1 MHNEEYLPR
10 VVALITHLRLPEGPS
25 RMARIVEQVIP
36 DYYGRARIE
45 IVETTVNQLLETG
58 RALEARGDVDVII
71 GSGATSEYLRR
82 HLSTAVLSI
91 RMGEYDLIRALDLA
105 RARATKVGIVSFQH
119 EHPALQAMSSLFTVD
134 IRQVTYSSYEDA
146 RQQIHHLVD
155 DGYRLVVG
163 SSTAVETAEAAG
175 AQGVLVLNADT
186 VRRAMEDALAIC
198 RSRQQSLIQQ
208 QRLNAVLRNLSDGVI
223 AVDAECAVQS
233 LNPRMAS
240 LLGITSDWARG
251 RPLNEVVPGL
261 DISHVQFSD
270 DTEES
275 HILKIGGRTLAANV
289 SPIIENGRPDGL
301 VITCQEANAIQR
313 TERRIRSQ
321 VKPRQFTARYRF
333 EQMLGQAPG
342 FRIMLDLAQ
351 RYAAAD
357 ATVLVQGES
366 GTGKELLAQSI
377 HNASPRQSGPFVA
390 INCAAFPESLL
401 ESELFGHE
409 EGAFTGS
416 RKGGKAG
423 LIENAHMGTL
433 FLDEIGDMPV
443 TLQTR
448 LLRVLQEREVLRLG
462 ATEPTPVD
470 IRVIAATHRDLR
482 ARVREGEFREDLYYR
497 VNILRLVIPP
507 LRQRP
512 EDIPMLAQFLLAKL
526 SPRTAASTAAHALLE
541 RLMPHLQQHS
551 WPGNIRELE
560 NIVER
565 AVLSA
570 NVLQDGNASLELRTL
585 FDELFESAPTQT
597 STMAEPQP
605 AQDLRSLSRAQE
617 SARVS
622 EMVERCAGDMDEA
635 AKRLG
640 ISRTTLWRRL
650 RAMKST

>member
-1 MHNEEYLPR
+1 MHNQEYLPR

-45 IVETTVNQLLETG
+45 VVETTVNQLLETG

-251 RPLNEVVPGL
+251 RSLSEVVPGL
-261 DISHVQFSD
+261 DISNLQFSD
-270 DTEES
+270 DTQES
-275 HILKIGGRTLAANV
+275 HILKVGGRTLAANV
-289 SPIIENGRPDGL
+289 TPIIENGRPDGL

-321 VKPRQFTARYRF
+321 IKPRQFTARYRF
-333 EQMLGQAPG
+333 EQMLGQAPS

-351 RYAAAD
+351 RYAGAD

-462 ATEPTPVD
+462 ATEPTPID

-482 ARVREGEFREDLYYR
+482 TRVREGEFREDLYYR
-497 VNILRLVIPP
+497 VNILRLAIPP
-507 LRQRP
+507 LRERP

-570 NVLQDGNASLELRTL
+570 NVLQDGNTSLDLRML
-585 FDELFESAPTQT
+585 FDELFEPSPAQP
-597 STMAEPQP
+597 STMAGPQP

-622 EMVERCAGDMDEA
+622 EMVERCAGDMEEA

-650 RAMKST
+650 RAKKSN

>member
-1 MHNEEYLPR
+1 MHNEDYLPR
-10 VVALITHLRLPEGPS
+10 VVALITHLRLPDGLS

-45 IVETTVNQLLETG
+45 IVETTVSKLLDAG
-58 RALEARGDVDVII
+58 HALEAREDVDVII
-71 GSGATSEYLRR
+71 CSGATSEYLRR
-82 HLSTAVLSI
+82 HISTAILSI

-105 RARATKVGIVSFQH
+105 RARTTKVGIVSFQQA
-119 EHPALQAMSSLFTVD
+119 HPELQAMSSLFTVD
-134 IRQVTYSSYEDA
+134 IRQVTYSSYEGA
-146 RQQIHHLVD
+146 RQQVHRLVD
-155 DGYRLVVG
+155 DGYRVVVG
-163 SSTAVETAEAAG
+163 SSTAVEIAEAAG
-175 AQGVLVLNADT
+175 AQGILALNADT
-186 VRRAMEDALAIC
+186 VRRALEDALAIC
-198 RSRQQSLIQQ
+198 RSRQQSLVQQ

-223 AVDAECAVQS
+223 AVDAEGTVQS
-233 LNPRMAS
+233 LNPRMAT
-240 LLGITSDWARG
+240 LLDISGDWARG

-261 DISHVQFSD
+261 DFGNVHFSD
-270 DTEES
+270 DAEES
-275 HILKIGGRTLAANV
+275 RILKIGGRTLVVNV
-289 SPIIENGRPDGL
+289 TPIIENGRPDGL
-301 VITCQEANAIQR
+301 VITCQETNAIQR
-313 TERRIRSQ
+313 AERRIRSQ

-333 EQMLGQAPG
+333 EQMLGEAPG
-342 FRIMLDLAQ
+342 FRVMLDLAQ
-351 RYAAAD
+351 RYANAD
-357 ATVLVQGES
+357 ATVLVHGES
-366 GTGKELLAQSI
+366 GTGKELLAQSM
-377 HNASPRQSGPFVA
+377 HNASPRQAGPFVA

-423 LIENAHMGTL
+423 LIENAHTGTL

-462 ATEPTPVD
+462 AAEPTPVD

-497 VNILRLVIPP
+497 LNILRLAIPP
-507 LRQRP
+507 LRERP
-512 EDIPMLAQFLLAKL
+512 EDIPMLAQSLLARL
-526 SPRTAASTAAHALLE
+526 SPRTPTSAAAHALLD
-541 RLMPHLQQHS
+541 RLMPYLQRHG

-570 NVLQDGNASLELRTL
+570 NVLQDSNATLALQTL
-585 FDELFESAPTQT
+585 FGELFEASPALSPE
-597 STMAEPQP
+597 ALGAHP

-622 EMVERCAGDMDEA
+622 EMVALCAGDMDEA
-635 AKRLG
+635 ARRLG

-650 RAMKST
+650 RSTTAG